1 MRTLK
6 ILLEKEFRQIF
17 RNPAILRMIFI
28 MPAVQLLIM
37 PLAADYE
44 VKNVKIVVVDY
55 DRSSYSQKL
64 VNKITA
70 TDYFSLV
77 DYTDSYKKALG

>member
-1 MRTLK
+1 MRALL

-17 RNPAILRMIFI
+17 RNPAILRMMFM

-44 VKNVKIVVVDY
+44 IKNVKGVRGSIMIDSLTLSKY
-55 DRSSYSQKL
+55 P
-64 VNKITA
+64 NK
-70 TDYFSLV
+70 
-77 DYTDSYKKALG
+77 